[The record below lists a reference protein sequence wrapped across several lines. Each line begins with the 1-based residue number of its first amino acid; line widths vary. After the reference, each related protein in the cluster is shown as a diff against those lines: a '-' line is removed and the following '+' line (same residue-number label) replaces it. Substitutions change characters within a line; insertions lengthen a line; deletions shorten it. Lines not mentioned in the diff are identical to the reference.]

1 MVKPRR
7 AAGKKGCFRPL
18 DSASGPPTFFK
29 QVAWHQP
36 GVPAWASAQR
46 CISTGLISCPPGRL
60 RRPVGPLLDLPVS
73 YLACLKYALVYG
85 ETPPRSGEKRML
97 PSPDSASGPPIFF
110 CRVGRHS
117 PEVHQHRA
125 CARRSVASW
134 PRLSWAFGGRAG
146 GGGCVGLF
154 LFFCGSGMLRCT
166 TWYGLRVMCTI
177 STLPL
182 IFSLTCKASRI
193 ALYSGF
199 KFVRVNHGRRSTFLS
214 QFVSRQGFLCCHA
227 QIGPPCN

>member
-7 AAGKKGCFRPL
+7 AAGKKGCFRP
-18 DSASGPPTFFK
+18 PN
-29 QVAWHQP
+29 
-36 GVPAWASAQR
+36 
-46 CISTGLISCPPGRL
+46 
-60 RRPVGPLLDLPVS
+60 
-73 YLACLKYALVYG
+73 
-85 ETPPRSGEKRML
+85 
-97 PSPDSASGPPIFF
+97 SASGPPIFF
-110 CRVGRHS
+110 CRVGRHQPQGAS
-117 PEVHQHRA
+117 APGLRPA
-125 CARRSVASW
+125 LRRLLAEAW
-134 PRLSWAFGGRAG
+134 RAFGGRAG

-154 LFFCGSGMLRCT
+154 LFFCGSGRIRCT

-182 IFSLTCKASRI
+182 VFSLTCKASRI

-199 KFVRVNHGRRSTFLS
+199 KFARAHHGRRSTFLS